1 MVEIVNI
8 KFTAFFAKRYSTYL
22 MQNLR
27 VSILNDMT
35 DEKIELLAK
44 FFTKSRSIKD
54 PIIEQLFELDDY
66 WNEIY
71 GENRIKLDFDEAQSI
86 NQFKNSKK

>member
-1 MVEIVNI
+1 
-8 KFTAFFAKRYSTYL
+8 
-22 MQNLR
+22 
-27 VSILNDMT
+27 MT
-35 DEKIELLAK
+35 EEKIELLAK

-71 GENRIKLDFDEAQSI
+71 GENRIKLDFDKARYVANKMI
-86 NQFKNSKK
+86 IKKILNDN

>member
-1 MVEIVNI
+1 
-8 KFTAFFAKRYSTYL
+8 
-22 MQNLR
+22 
-27 VSILNDMT
+27 MT

-71 GENRIKLDFDEAQSI
+71 GENRIKLNFDKAWYVANKMVI
-86 NQFKNSKK
+86 KKVLNDK